1 MTFSRLAKTLSGF
14 AIIASVVV
22 ISCTKLDTTSIGSE
36 FVPTVDN
43 INTFADTFDV
53 ISSQVSTVDS
63 PFVRGEDNQALGY
76 ISNDPIFGKTSADVY
91 AQFKPTFFPYM
102 LGNSGDTL
110 LGLDSVV
117 LALSY
122 RGAWGD
128 TMVPQTIELRDIV
141 DNKFRDSIQKVYRTN
156 YAPNTG
162 ALLGSATIN
171 ITGLGTK
178 RFINN
183 GKDSVINQI
192 RIKITN
198 SAYAN
203 ALYSLNAD
211 AGNPS
216 SNGFLSDSLFRSFY
230 SGIAI
235 KTTKTSGNALMYI
248 NLEDANSR
256 LEIHFRKTRNGIK
269 DTTFAALRVAPFG
282 SSLFPSAT
290 ANNIVRNLAGSEAAS
305 PTAAAQYLQT
315 SPGNYINVS
324 IPRLNTFKDT
334 NKVIN
339 RAVLIIEQIPFNKS
353 SDSIFSAPVLYVDLK
368 DTTSGSTSIYKP
380 IYFDLSSS
388 LGTVYNPDLAAFFY
402 PTTVDMDYYGGRPK
416 YRAAGPTGSQAYYN
430 ISMTRY
436 LQQMVSVQKIN
447 YQLRI
452 SAPFEVTYPQYTA
465 ATIPY
470 FNPQAFGRLKLG
482 GGAHPQY
489 RMRVAIIWSKIP

>member
-1 MTFSRLAKTLSGF
+1 MTFSRTVGLLSG
-14 AIIASVVV
+14 ITLVASLIV
-22 ISCTKLDTTSIGSE
+22 ISCTKLDTTTIGGD
-36 FVPTVDN
+36 FIPAVDN
-43 INTFADTFDV
+43 INTFADTLDV
-53 ISSQVSTVDS
+53 ISSQSSGVDS
-63 PFVRGEDNQALGY
+63 PFVRGEDNQVLGY

-102 LGNSGDTL
+102 LANTGDTL

-128 TMVPQTIELRDIV
+128 TTVPQTIELRDIV
-141 DNKFRDSIQKVYRTN
+141 DNKFRDSLQKVYRTN

-162 ALLGSATIN
+162 ALLGSATID
-171 ITGLGTK
+171 IRTLGTK

-198 SAYAN
+198 TPYAN

-248 NLEDANSR
+248 NLEDASSR
-256 LEIHFRKTRNGIK
+256 LEIHYRKTRNGIK
-269 DTTFAALRVAPFG
+269 DTTFASLRVAPFG
-282 SSLFPSAT
+282 SSFFPSAT
-290 ANNIVRNLAGSEAAS
+290 ANNIVRNPLGFPAAN
-305 PTAAAQYLQT
+305 PTAAVHYLQT
-315 SPGNYINVS
+315 SPGSFINVT

-334 NKVIN
+334 NRIIN
-339 RAVLIIEQIPFNKS
+339 RAVLIIEQIPENKYF
-353 SDSIFSAPVLYVDLK
+353 DSLFSAPVLYVDLK
-368 DTTSGSTSIYKP
+368 DTSSLTTKYKP
-380 IYFDLSSS
+380 IYYDLSAS
-388 LGTVYNPDLAAFFY
+388 LGQVYNPDLAAFFY
-402 PTTVDMDYYGGRPK
+402 PTTVDIGYYGGRPK
-416 YRAAGPTGSQAYYN
+416 YRSVGPTGSQAYYN
-430 ISMTRY
+430 INMTRY
-436 LQQMVSVQKIN
+436 LQQLISVQKIN

-452 SAPFEVTYPQYTA
+452 SAPFEISYPQYTA

-470 FNPQAFGRLKLG
+470 YNPQAFGRLKFG